1 MRKFLFSNEETID
14 SGFTR
19 SNVIVTSLKSLHQY
33 YSNKNHVRKFLQALL
48 LKWRPKVTKIE
59 EEKDLAEFPLDE
71 ILKLKSLGI
80 YEMFS
85 INDGVVSKNIKENV
99 KSLALKAKVTR
110 DQTSDDSDSQ
120 DGSEEDDE
128 DFNLMA
134 WNFRKFF
141 RKGNRD
147 KNHFISDTP
156 HPKENKAFVGGA
168 WSDSEDGDQLKN
180 DATCLMA
187 IDSS

>member
-19 SNVIVTSLKSLHQY
+19 SNVI
-33 YSNKNHVRKFLQALL
+33 
-48 LKWRPKVTKIE
+48 PKVTKIE
-59 EEKDLAEFPLDE
+59 KEKDLAEFPLDE
-71 ILKLKSLGI
+71 LKSLGI

-85 INDGVVSKNIKENV
+85 ENDGVVSKNIKENV

-141 RKGNRD
+141 RKGVESLRQESMCYNFGD